1 MELLSPT
8 NNNLLI
14 AADALKKGAL
24 VAFPTETVYGL
35 GGDAFNNLTLA
46 GIFKVKKRPRFDPLI
61 IHIADHSMLG
71 SIVDE
76 DALRTNVKARLK
88 KIIDK
93 FWPGPL
99 TLVLPKKKEVPDL
112 ATAGLATAAIRFP
125 SHPLAAKLIRLSTG
139 ALAAPSANPFGY
151 ISPTKAEHVVKQLG
165 DSIDYIIDGG
175 KTDFGIESTVLD
187 LCRDIP
193 MVLRPGAVSLEELE
207 EQIGKVELFNGKA
220 AEPENASPTTSPAP
234 AAPGMLKSH
243 YAPHT
248 RIILHKEGELSLL
261 PHSPGEG
268 RLYFRTPPEP
278 ANVTLKANSAPAEPA
293 NVTLTKTPAEPEN
306 ASLTAPA
313 AKILSP
319 SGDLLEAAANL
330 FECLH
335 ELDSLGLKLLR
346 AEMAP
351 NTGLGL
357 AINDRL
363 TRAAASENKED

>member
-8 NNNLLI
+8 NNNLLK

-35 GGDAFNNLTLA
+35 GGDAFNSLA
-46 GIFKVKKRPRFDPLI
+46 LARIFEVKKRPRFDPLI
-61 IHIADHSMLG
+61 IHIADYSMLG

-76 DALRTNVKARLK
+76 DALSSTVKQRLK

-125 SHPLAAKLIRLSTG
+125 SHPLATKLIRLSTG

-151 ISPTKAEHVVKQLG
+151 ISPTKAEHVIGQLSN
-165 DSIDYIIDGG
+165 SIDYIIDGG

-187 LCRDIP
+187 LCSDTP

-207 EQIGKVELFNGKA
+207 ELIGKVELFSLSA
-220 AEPENASPTTSPAP
+220 AEPKNASPTTSPAP

-248 RIILHKEGELSLL
+248 RIILHKEGELIKQ

-268 RLYFRTPPEP
+268 RLYFRTP
-278 ANVTLKANSAPAEPA
+278 
-293 NVTLTKTPAEPEN
+293 AEPEN
-306 ASLTAPA
+306 AALTAPA
-313 AKILSP
+313 VKILSP
-319 SGDLLEAAANL
+319 TGDLLEAAANL
-330 FECLH
+330 FAYLH
-335 ELDSLGLKLLR
+335 EVDSLGLKLLH

-363 TRAAASENKED
+363 TRAAALENY